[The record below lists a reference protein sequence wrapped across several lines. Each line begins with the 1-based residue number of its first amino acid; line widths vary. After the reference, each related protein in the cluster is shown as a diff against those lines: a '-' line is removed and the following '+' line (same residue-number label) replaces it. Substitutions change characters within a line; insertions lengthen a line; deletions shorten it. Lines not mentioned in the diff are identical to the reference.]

1 LERLPILIVG
11 CIFNGDGVV
20 TLADFVAFLH
30 FALALL
36 RYIFKSRR
44 GSWVGDI
51 LGDVILQKTTW
62 VIVISP
68 DQLVLKGRD
77 LNYVPGLVDEP
88 RRTRELGKECK
99 ATYP

>member
-1 LERLPILIVG
+1 
-11 CIFNGDGVV
+11 
-20 TLADFVAFLH
+20 
-30 FALALL
+30 
-36 RYIFKSRR
+36 
-44 GSWVGDI
+44 
-51 LGDVILQKTTW
+51 